1 MEHTLQATKP
11 SYTECSEYVK
21 ALCRRYKD
29 RGIAAHVRLDA
40 KRQERNEAL
49 SHAMAPGAYIMA
61 EKVSDGKADKYR
73 TGLYKGERYM
83 TADDFVRYYH
93 DQRSY
98 KMPNYNVRTHIPEQT
113 EGDQS
118 RQTAGGQSPKK
129 ALWLTMTEQMP
140 QSVRKYLESP
150 ATEKLGELSRDWFPV
165 EKEERCIKA
174 EAPKKPAGVLGAML
188 AITLSCLMIIGS
200 SVMVSLSVREASI
213 LQNELDTLDKKYTML
228 NTELALKNDMLEI
241 ERIAVQEYNMVRS
254 DFVSIQVLS
263 TESENSVEVYETKS
277 EFGKGLSNLLSA
289 IGIIKD

>member
-1 MEHTLQATKP
+1 MDQTMHAAKP
-11 SYTECSEYVK
+11 AYTECAEYVK
-21 ALCRRYKD
+21 ALCRRYKN
-29 RGIAAHVRLDA
+29 RGIAAHVRIDA

-98 KMPNYNVRTHIPEQT
+98 KMPNYNVRTEPAARVEAKA
-113 EGDQS
+113 EA
-118 RQTAGGQSPKK
+118 AGGQSPKK

-150 ATEKLGELSRDWFPV
+150 ATARLAEISRDWFPI
-165 EKEERCIKA
+165 EKEQKSDKS
-174 EAPKKPAGVLGAML
+174 EAKKMPAGVLGAML
-188 AITLSCLMIIGS
+188 TLTLCCVMIVGS

-213 LQNELDTLDKKYTML
+213 LQNKLDALDKQYTTL
-228 NTELALKNDMLEI
+228 NTELSLKNDMLEI
-241 ERIAVQEYNMVRS
+241 ERIAVEEYNMVRS
-254 DFVSIQVLS
+254 EFVPTQVLT
-263 TESENSVEVYETKS
+263 TESENTVEVYEH
-277 EFGKGLSNLLSA
+277 ENGFGQGLSNLLSA